1 LISIGYG
8 GMEVLSGVRAYV
20 TRQLLVFSRGQV
32 VEPTMIDLST
42 VVRDMESMLRRMIGE
57 RITLRPVLAP
67 TVGPV
72 MADAAQL
79 AQIIMNLVVNARES
93 MPDGGQIT
101 IETANIDLDE
111 AYCRSRVD
119 SRPGPHVMIAVS
131 DTGVGMDPRPRRTS
145 SSRSSAARRR
155 SRARGSGA
163 PSSTA
168 R

>member
-1 LISIGYG
+1 
-8 GMEVLSGVRAYV
+8 
-20 TRQLLVFSRGQV
+20 
-32 VEPTMIDLST
+32 
-42 VVRDMESMLRRMIGE
+42 
-57 RITLRPVLAP
+57 
-67 TVGPV
+67 